1 MEKAGDILGAFFWGS
16 GATFLVFIYSSPDTM
31 YTNGAITVMFGVGS
45 IFAAITAWWIDF
57 KKEVVEPTQ
66 HEINRP

>member
-1 MEKAGDILGAFFWGS
+1 MEKAGDILGSFFLGS
-16 GATFLVFIYSSPDTM
+16 SGVFLVMFFEGPHLMENS
-31 YTNGAITVMFGVGS
+31 GGITAMFGVGS
-45 IFAAITAWWIDF
+45 IFAVITAWWIDF